1 MVIRPKV
8 EKTVVKGTILI
19 LAFSLFLDF
28 YKVLAFLE
36 FLGISFAL
44 LLLYTAWKRAITY
57 EFGDD
62 GIKISSPFRKK
73 VIPYSSIDD
82 AFVSAGFLAR
92 RFRCGSI
99 YIVTKDRRV
108 ELIRDIPNP
117 QEAFEILRRKVK

>member
-1 MVIRPKV
+1 MVVRPKV

-36 FLGISFAL
+36 FLGISFTM
-44 LLLYTAWKRAITY
+44 LLLYAAWKRAITY
-57 EFGDD
+57 EFGDE
-62 GIKISSPFRKK
+62 GIKISYPFRKK
-73 VIPYSSIDD
+73 VIPYSLIDD

-99 YIVTKDRRV
+99 YVITKDRRV
-108 ELIRDIPNP
+108 EVIRDIPNP